1 MNGNV
6 EKLEAAGVIV
16 KTPLSREYADVLE
29 GLSEEEIDVIVSVKQ
44 RLDEAGA
51 SVGRAPSET
60 FTNFIVI

>member
-1 MNGNV
+1 MQSNLD
-6 EKLEAAGVIV
+6 KLEAAGVIV
-16 KTPLSREYADVLE
+16 KTPLSPEYAEVLE
-29 GLSEEEIDVIVSVKQ
+29 GLSEEEVDVIVSVKA